1 MDGLTPK
8 APLRGRQAAKKESV
22 ALTSPAGA
30 EQLPQ
35 SRISPAPKSS
45 QVNASLRL
53 GQLCL
58 TLTQPSVDNGE
69 RKIARRKWALA
80 RAVKGVDDARG
91 GPVLCDAGPA
101 DS

>member
-1 MDGLTPK
+1 MAWLTPK
-8 APLRGRQAAKKESV
+8 TPLRRRQAATREST
-22 ALTSPAGA
+22 ALSRPAGA
-30 EQLPQ
+30 EILPAR
-35 SRISPAPKSS
+35 RISPAPKSS
-45 QVNASLRL
+45 QVTASLRL